1 MAQIFR
7 SHQSKEDGRSWERF
21 LEVIILDQ
29 TLVAIS
35 AEMKSDEMNCDCK
48 RILNLRADANENIYN
63 ALFASSFQCF
73 RDFILLYWYRFCCI
87 GQNSLTLTNFE
98 TCISRAFDAIAPPLQ
113 VVCDQQVE
121 MNDKKKSFCQ
131 EHARSN
137 LLYAR

>member
-48 RILNLRADANENIYN
+48 RIPNLRADANENIYN

-73 RDFILLYWYRFCCI
+73 RDFILLYWYRFLLHWTKLPHI
-87 GQNSLTLTNFE
+87 
-98 TCISRAFDAIAPPLQ
+98 
-113 VVCDQQVE
+113 
-121 MNDKKKSFCQ
+121 DKF
-131 EHARSN
+131 
-137 LLYAR
+137 